1 MTFHPS
7 VCPHDCPSVCALEVE
22 RRPDGRLG
30 KVRGSS
36 RVEYTAGVICAK
48 VARYHERFH
57 HPDRLSHP
65 LRRTGA
71 KGSGAFARI
80 GWDDALDE
88 IADNLLRVEQRHGAE
103 AVWPYFYAGTMGLVQ
118 RDGIQRLTHVKKYSR
133 FKSTI
138 CVMLSDTG
146 FKAGHGRRWG
156 VPATEIGP
164 HSDLVVVW
172 GCNPVN
178 THVNLMTQDLNLLF
192 LETLQHRAS
201 RPERPI

>member
-22 RRPDGRLG
+22 KLPRRPAGQGARARDRN
-30 KVRGSS
+30 S
-36 RVEYTAGVICAK
+36 YTAGVICAK
-48 VARYHERFH
+48 VARYHERYH
-57 HPDRLSHP
+57 HPDRLAFP
-65 LRRTGA
+65 LRRRGA
-71 KGSGAFARI
+71 KGSGEFARI

-88 IADNLLRVEQRHGAE
+88 IAENLLRVERDHGAE

-146 FKAGHGRRWG
+146 FQAGHGRRWG
-156 VPATEIGP
+156 VPATR
-164 HSDLVVVW
+164 DRRR
-172 GCNPVN
+172 
-178 THVNLMTQDLNLLF
+178 T
-192 LETLQHRAS
+192 
-201 RPERPI
+201 PIWSWSGAATPSTPTST